1 MGKGNGL
8 IFIIRAN
15 FFINKLNYYQITTL
29 LDLVRKRK
37 KKMDE
42 EMNKRGAKW
51 LVLLN
56 SKTNL

>member
-1 MGKGNGL
+1 MGKVNGL

-42 EMNKRGAKW
+42 EMNKRGAK
-51 LVLLN
+51 
-56 SKTNL
+56 